1 MYTNTTA
8 LSLLVLSLFITT
20 IIVVNSHGHNNRV
33 IAPDSTTHLI
43 ESSEQAYQIWENKK
57 VKGRILLL
65 FDNYPHSKGRINY
78 NGEPRL
84 TESNFVEF
92 AVLNNVL
99 RRVYYIVPDSQWG
112 GFLKQETMTNP
123 FREATSLERGLYLFN
138 LNGIPLIA
146 LPLSSLPHL
155 PEKPLVYINNAIFN
169 NLQIMESLRQN
180 KISSDCIIS
189 LQMRAR

>member
-20 IIVVNSHGHNNRV
+20 IIVVNSHGHHNRV
-33 IAPDSTTHLI
+33 IAPDLTTHLI

-78 NGEPRL
+78 NGTPRL
-84 TESNFVEF
+84 TQSNFVEF
-92 AVLNNVL
+92 AVFNNIL
-99 RRVYYIVPDSQWG
+99 RRIYFIVPDSQWG
-112 GFLKQETMTNP
+112 GFLKQEAMTNP

-155 PEKPLVYINNAIFN
+155 PEKPLVYINSSVFN
-169 NLQIMESLRQN
+169 QRQILEILGQK

-189 LQMRAR
+189 LQGGAR

>member
-1 MYTNTTA
+1 MYTKTTT
-8 LSLLVLSLFITT
+8 LSLIVLSLFITT
-20 IIVVNSHGHNNRV
+20 IIAVNTHGLNNRV
-33 IAPDSTTHLI
+33 FAPDSNLLVI
-43 ESSEQAYQIWENKK
+43 DSSDQAYRIWENKK

-92 AVLNNVL
+92 AVFNNVL
-99 RRVYYIVPDSQWG
+99 RRVYYIVPDSQWTA
-112 GFLKQETMTNP
+112 FRKQEAMTNP
-123 FREATSLERGLYLFN
+123 FREALSLEQGLYLFN

-155 PEKPLVYINNAIFN
+155 PEKPLVYINSAVFN
-169 NLQIMESLRQN
+169 QRQIIEILGQKN
-180 KISSDCIIS
+180 ISSDCIIS
-189 LQMRAR
+189 LQGGAR